1 MTNMNY
7 YEEGD
12 FSILKVSNGSSSKS
26 SKLLQNKS
34 RGGGKHN
41 STKSDAKK
49 NKKQEVYSSKH
60 VRIAAEKRKKN
71 KLNVNTQ

>member
-41 STKSDAKK
+41 TTKSDAKK
-49 NKKQEVYSSKH
+49 NKQQGIYTSKH
-60 VRIAAEKRKKN
+60 IRISAEKRNKK
-71 KLNVNTQ
+71 